1 MNTLS
6 ELDQRLLALLTENS
20 RASVTQLAQKLGVTR
35 LTVQTHMERLERDR
49 IIQGYTVR
57 RDEGFLRRQVAAHIL
72 IAADQKQLPVLV
84 KALVKIS
91 ELKSLY
97 SISGEYDLVA
107 ELRADSTEALDQA
120 MDRMTQIPGVLRTLT
135 SVLLSKKYER

>member
-49 IIQGYTVR
+49 IIQGYTVHW
-57 RDEGFLRRQVAAHIL
+57 DEGFLRRQVAAHIL

-107 ELRADSTEALDQA
+107 ELRADSTEVLDQA

-135 SVLLSKKYER
+135 SVLLSKKFER